1 MEMKK
6 YISKRIPVAFL
17 LLILSGLITGMLFQS
32 CEDNDDVTNPDA
44 VPVVRYIRITD
55 PEKSDSLVTHA
66 FMGNTVAIIGE
77 NLGSVVEVW
86 FNDQSALLNTSF
98 ITNTSIIVTIPNEIP
113 ETVTNEIRLIT
124 KGDVEA
130 KHPFG
135 VDVPPPFLSSM
146 LCEHV
151 EDGGTAVIN
160 GNFFIDDPN
169 VPIQVFFPGNM
180 EGEVLSV
187 ELTKITV
194 KVPQGVGVG
203 PVQVKSIYG
212 SSRSSFY
219 FRDDRNYI
227 LDFDQLTSA
236 GSWRSGKI
244 LNNEH
249 SLYGNYLV
257 LRGELGD
264 NAGGEDYT
272 DGGFVCE
279 LWSDANG
286 RPQGNFF
293 DGNPADY
300 QIKFEAKVTEWSGA
314 YLNICFGPWASSVAP
329 YQNQLYWGNINARA
343 LWRPWETNGTGS
355 FQTDDW
361 ITVTI
366 PMTDVKYNNEFGA
379 MEFNPDLAGS
389 MSLWMKGPAAETG
402 GTCKMEIYIDN
413 IRIVPL

>member
-1 MEMKK
+1 MKK
-6 YISKRIPVAFL
+6 YISNNLSGTLL
-17 LLILSGLITGMLFQS
+17 LLILFGLFSGILFQS
-32 CEDNDDVTNPDA
+32 CEDDDETTGPNA
-44 VPVVRYIRITD
+44 VPLIKYVRLTD

-66 FMGNTVAIIGE
+66 FMGNTVALMGE
-77 NLGSVVEVW
+77 NLGAVTEVW

-98 ITNTSIIVTIPNEIP
+98 ITNNCIIVTIPNEIP
-113 ETVTNEIRLIT
+113 DVVTDEIKLIT
-124 KGDVEA
+124 KGNVEA
-130 KHPFG
+130 TYGFG
-135 VDVPPPFLSSM
+135 VDVPPPFVSSM

-151 EDGGTAVIN
+151 KDGGTAVIN

-169 VPIQVFFPGNM
+169 KPLQVFFPGNI

-187 ELTKITV
+187 ELTKIEV

-227 LDFDQLTSA
+227 LDFDQLTSS
-236 GSWRSGKI
+236 GSWRSGTI
-244 LNNEH
+244 LNDEQ

-257 LRGELGD
+257 LRGEMGD
-264 NAGGEDYT
+264 NAGAEDYSG
-272 DGGFVCE
+272 GGFVCE
-279 LWSDANG
+279 LWGDANG
-286 RPQGNFF
+286 RPEGNFVE
-293 DGNPADY
+293 GNPADY
-300 QIKFEAKVTEWSGA
+300 QIKFEAKVIEWSGA

-343 LWRPWETNGTGS
+343 LWRPWETSGTGS
-355 FQTDDW
+355 FKTEDW

-366 PMTDVKYNNEFGA
+366 PMTNVKYNNEFDA
-379 MEFNPDLAGS
+379 MEFDPELAGS
-389 MSLWMKGPAAETG
+389 MSLWMKGPAAESG

-413 IRIVPL
+413 VRIVPL